1 MCKRAPIHGQTKGC
15 RALCVTAQ
23 RHSKYLYKMLWM
35 RYQILSLQ
43 YERASAVEVATNS
56 KEMSRCTVK
65 LVNRAQD
72 TLKMA
77 LYKRSIRF
85 LHASRKNWWSL
96 KINTELYNIFN
107 WIPGYI
113 RHGSILNQPAQYWQ
127 GRACI
132 HFHW

>member
-15 RALCVTAQ
+15 RALCVPLKGILNICTKC
-23 RHSKYLYKMLWM
+23 SEWDIKFSLYN
-35 RYQILSLQ
+35 
-43 YERASAVEVATNS
+43 ERASAVEVATNS
-56 KEMSRCTVK
+56 DEMSRCTVK

-113 RHGSILNQPAQYWQ
+113 RHGSIINQPAQYWQ